1 MTETTDTEID
11 EESSGK
17 EIETPTIAV
26 TGAAGYI
33 GSRAI
38 VEFQEAYPEWE
49 LIAIDNQYRGQV
61 DSIGDVDIEHVDV
74 RNRDR
79 LEDALAGADVV
90 CHLAAISGVDDC
102 EENPDLAYEV
112 NVTGTNNVA
121 WFCRKTGAAL
131 AFPFSMAVLGD
142 PEEFP
147 ITADQPRDPL
157 NWYGRT
163 KLLGERSIEAFAD
176 GAFPAHLF
184 LKSNLY
190 GEHVVD
196 ETKVGKPTVI
206 NFFVKRALAGETLTV
221 YEPGTQARNFVHV
234 KDVAR
239 AYVRSAE
246 RLVEQLAS
254 GETGTE
260 TFEIASDEDLSVM
273 RVAGIVREVA
283 REERGIDVDVELVEN
298 PRSAETMVEEFGV
311 DISETRR
318 HIGWE
323 PDERVKTSILDGVER
338 DRD

>member
-1 MTETTDTEID
+1 MTETTDTEMD
-11 EESSGK
+11 AESSGRTT
-17 EIETPTIAV
+17 ETPTIAV

-33 GSRAI
+33 GSRVV
-38 VEFQEAYPEWE
+38 VEFQEAYPDWE
-49 LIAIDNQYRGQV
+49 FIAIDNQYRGQV
-61 DSIGDVDIEHVDV
+61 NSIGDVEIEHVDI

-79 LEDALAGADVV
+79 LEDALASADVV

-102 EENPDLAYEV
+102 DENPDLAYEV
-112 NVTGTNNVA
+112 NVTGTNNVT

-163 KLLGERSIEAFAD
+163 KLLGERAIETFAD

-190 GEHVVD
+190 GEHVVNGT
-196 ETKVGKPTVI
+196 EVGKPTVI
-206 NFFVKRALAGETLTV
+206 NFFVNRALAGETLTV

-246 RLVEQLAS
+246 RLVEQLER

-260 TFEIASDEDLSVM
+260 TYEIASDEDMSVM
-273 RVAGIVREVA
+273 EVA
-283 REERGIDVDVELVEN
+283 EIVQRTAREKGESEVDIELVAN
-298 PRSAETMVEEFGV
+298 PRAEETMVTEFGV
-311 DISETRR
+311 DISKANDQLEWLPRKSVTESVRR
-318 HIGWE
+318 LL
-323 PDERVKTSILDGVER
+323 SL
-338 DRD
+338 